1 MTKKRR
7 MTSVG
12 IFHRYSPN
20 GIWRR
25 LPTVYGSRLPA
36 YGAVDQN
43 LVELQE
49 IIFDD
54 IIASGCGSSGVS
66 YVIAGHIVALLQAV

>member
-1 MTKKRR
+1 

-25 LPTVYGSRLPA
+25 FRPSI
-36 YGAVDQN
+36 DQDSLLTGLFDKN

-54 IIASGCGSSGVS
+54 IVAIGCGSSGVS
-66 YVIAGHIVALLQAV
+66 YVIAGHIVALLHAV